1 MRITNRMITQNAIT
15 HMSESLEQLHSLQ
28 EKNSTQKKFSSASED
43 PVAASLSLSLK
54 SSLSTIE
61 DYGKTV
67 DLANDWMSANEM
79 AFQKAEEL
87 STRATTLI
95 SRALNDTYGAEERAN
110 AFAEDL
116 NGIIREAVEAANTS
130 QNGQYVFAGIQ
141 VGQPTPPYSIPDN
154 ATPVP
159 TLNAAIN
166 GTVQR
171 TVGPGKNVN
180 LNFHA
185 DDAFGAFLT
194 TLVNARDAL
203 LSNNMNGVNG
213 LRDSLTALQSNLNLL
228 DQNRTLNGARMRQ
241 VEVAQ
246 DYLEKTKIETKSL
259 ISKNEDINL
268 AEGISL
274 LKSQETTYQVVL
286 EVSQRAVSTMNL
298 FDYMN

>member
-28 EKNSTQKKFSSASED
+28 EKNSTQKKFSSASDD

-54 SSLSTIE
+54 SSLTTIE

-79 AFQKAEEL
+79 AFQKMEDL
-87 STRATTLI
+87 STRANNLI
-95 SRALNDTYGAEERAN
+95 LRGLNDSMSSEERATI
-110 AFAEDL
+110 AEDI
-116 NGIIREAVEAANTS
+116 NGIIREAVDTANTS
-130 QNGQYVFAGIQ
+130 HNGQYIFAGIQ
-141 VGQPTPPYSIPDN
+141 VGQPTPPYSIPN
-154 ATPVP
+154 NTTPVP
-159 TLNAAIN
+159 TLTAAIN
-166 GTVQR
+166 GSMQR
-171 TVGPGKNVN
+171 TIGPGKNVT
-180 LNFHA
+180 LNYHA
-185 DDAFGAFLT
+185 DDAFGAFFQALGS
-194 TLVNARDAL
+194 ARDAL
-203 LSNNMNGVNG
+203 VANNTTT
-213 LRDSLTALQSNLNLL
+213 LRTSLGALQSNLNLL
-228 DQNRTLNGARMRQ
+228 DKNRTLNGARMRQ

-246 DYLEKTKIETKSL
+246 DYLKKTKIETSSL
-259 ISKNEDINL
+259 ISQNEDMNL